1 MSFDRWDLSIHNN
14 PEQLKRRIS
23 ASKIKPSDI
32 KLDEIHSSA
41 IICGSGEEP
50 YSVTLDSCICFVF
63 QSRDLPRK
71 HMYRLALELG
81 CLENLPEVDPDAEKD
96 FESRI
101 MTIIDGYYH
110 DLQEGAIS
118 ADRFLKI
125 ASALLT
131 GCSKKFPG
139 SKRKPT
145 QEFKESIPSRVEL
158 FENDFKSRAISADKF
173 VKIASSLTDIL
184 K

>member
-1 MSFDRWDLSIHNN
+1 MIDGIYLSTTTQSSLNAESVHPKSNLVILSWMRYIAV
-14 PEQLKRRIS
+14 P
-23 ASKIKPSDI
+23 
-32 KLDEIHSSA
+32 SSA
-41 IICGSGEEP
+41 AP
-50 YSVTLDSCICFVF
+50 VTLDSCTCYDF
-63 QSRDLPRK
+63 QSRDLPCK

-145 QEFKESIPSRVEL
+145 QEFKESIPSRVEQ
-158 FENDFKSRAISADKF
+158 FENDLRAEQFQQIS
-173 VKIASSLTDIL
+173 LL
-184 K
+184 KLLLPSQIFSNNFSISKD